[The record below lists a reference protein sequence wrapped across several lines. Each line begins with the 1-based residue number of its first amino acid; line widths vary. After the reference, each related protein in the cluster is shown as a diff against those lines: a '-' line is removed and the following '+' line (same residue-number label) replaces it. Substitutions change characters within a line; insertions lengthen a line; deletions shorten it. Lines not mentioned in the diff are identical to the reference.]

1 MNYIKW
7 IEQDIHRLQP
17 LLRNQTNSN
26 VENSSEQAL
35 TKQFSFAQTWN
46 EAPRT
51 ILLNRN
57 QWRLKFVCWKIK
69 LFGQITNSF
78 TMDYL
83 RMDGKRGH
91 VTCGN
96 RLAIERQ
103 ESFPKFASLQEELL
117 LPSAQACWD
126 PARFRMAWYG
136 EKWLQLD
143 KMKMFFKIYAWC
155 LLYFSERRLAW
166 LWVSLGNFSF
176 MLIWWSFQV
185 RALHNF
191 HSWDTVSK

>member
-1 MNYIKW
+1 MAITIATSRSHTYTSCSCKEKVPTNVKFAVPIW
-7 IEQDIHRLQP
+7 N
-17 LLRNQTNSN
+17 LL
-26 VENSSEQAL
+26 
-35 TKQFSFAQTWN
+35 
-46 EAPRT
+46 
-51 ILLNRN
+51 
-57 QWRLKFVCWKIK
+57 
-69 LFGQITNSF
+69 
-78 TMDYL
+78 YL

-103 ESFPKFASLQEELL
+103 ESFQKFASLEEELL

-126 PARFRMAWYG
+126 PTRFRMAWYE

-143 KMKMFFKIYAWC
+143 KMNMFFKIYAWC
-155 LLYFSERRLAW
+155 LLHFSERRLAW

-185 RALHNF
+185 RALHNVHQCSF
-191 HSWDTVSK
+191 MRYRLEIGKRRDEFIISFIIAKDYLLSCFYKCQ